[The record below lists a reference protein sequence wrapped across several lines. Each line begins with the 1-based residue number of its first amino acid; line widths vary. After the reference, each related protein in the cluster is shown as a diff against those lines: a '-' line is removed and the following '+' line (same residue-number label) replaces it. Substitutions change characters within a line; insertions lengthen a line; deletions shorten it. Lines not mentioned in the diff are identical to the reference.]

1 MKIMNNIQKIWFV
14 AKDIG
19 EMLGLKNIKKNV
31 LELPNEVTSSY
42 LILDTLGR
50 VQNTT
55 IVSEGGLYRLVFKS
69 RKPGARNSWHRV
81 GHF

>member
-42 LILDTLGR
+42 LILDTLGKQ
-50 VQNTT
+50 VIHPWMQ
-55 IVSEGGLYRLVFKS
+55 GL
-69 RKPGARNSWHRV
+69 
-81 GHF
+81 